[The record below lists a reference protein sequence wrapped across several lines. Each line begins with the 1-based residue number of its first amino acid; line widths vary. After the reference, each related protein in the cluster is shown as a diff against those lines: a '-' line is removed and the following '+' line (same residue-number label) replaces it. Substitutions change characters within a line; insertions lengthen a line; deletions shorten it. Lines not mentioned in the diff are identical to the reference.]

1 MSEFPLDP
9 ALSKVI
15 MSSAKYNCVNEAII
29 IVAMLNIPNAFLRP
43 KDCQSEADAA
53 K

>member
-9 ALSKVI
+9 VLSRVI
-15 MSSAKYNCVNEAII
+15 MASEKYNCVNEAII
-29 IVAMLNIPNAFLRP
+29 IVSMLNVPNVFMRP
-43 KDCQSEADAA
+43 KDCINEADAA